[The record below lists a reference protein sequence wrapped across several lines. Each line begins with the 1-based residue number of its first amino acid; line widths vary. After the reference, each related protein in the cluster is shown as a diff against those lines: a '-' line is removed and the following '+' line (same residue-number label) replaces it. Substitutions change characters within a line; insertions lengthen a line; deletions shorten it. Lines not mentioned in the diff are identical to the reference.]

1 MKYIERSFC
10 SIFTKKLLGKC
21 LLLTRYDKSKAIV
34 DMPSSNLAKEV
45 AKTMVRRHK
54 VVEVALQIQYILIFV
69 LFFCFSGFLG
79 GFFGE
84 RSNVRAI
91 TYKGLLKDSNI

>member
-1 MKYIERSFC
+1 MKYKERSFC

-45 AKTMVRRHK
+45 AKDMVRRHK
-54 VVEVALQIQYILIFV
+54 VVEVALQIQYILIFFLFCFV
-69 LFFCFSGFLG
+69 LFCFF
-79 GFFGE
+79 GFFGG
-84 RSNVRAI
+84 VFW
-91 TYKGLLKDSNI
+91 GVFW